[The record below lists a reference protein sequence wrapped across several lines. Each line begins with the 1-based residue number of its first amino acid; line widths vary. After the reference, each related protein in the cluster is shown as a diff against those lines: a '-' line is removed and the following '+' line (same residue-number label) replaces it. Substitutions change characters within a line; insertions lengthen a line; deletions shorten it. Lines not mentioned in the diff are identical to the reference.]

1 MSTLNSFVVRAPV
14 AADADDVARVHV
26 QGWREAYSDLV
37 PESFYDEA
45 ALLRRQAMWRS
56 LLDKPLPIGRRVS
69 VAEVNGQIVGF
80 ALAGDPPG
88 DEPSRARQLFALYI
102 TGHHY
107 GSGVGQA
114 LLDAVLGT
122 EPAQLWV
129 AEGNPRARAFYR
141 RNGFEPDGGRKA
153 DADID
158 NLIEIRLV
166 RGAIHSLSAGR

>member
-1 MSTLNSFVVRAPV
+1 MSALNNFVVRAPV

-26 QGWREAYSDLV
+26 QGWREAYADLV
-37 PESFYDEA
+37 PESFYGEA
-45 ALLRRQAMWRS
+45 ALLQRQAMWRS

-80 ALAGDPPG
+80 ALAGDAQ
-88 DEPSRARQLFALYI
+88 DNEPACALQLFALYI
-102 TGHHY
+102 TRRHY

-129 AEGNPRARAFYR
+129 AEDNPRARAFYR
-141 RNGFEPDGGRKA
+141 RNGFEPDGARKL
-153 DADID
+153 DADVD

-166 RGAIHSLSAGR
+166 R